1 MKTKLFKNAIY
12 LVSYFLFALLAC
24 KNLEAQVKI
33 SEQEWVIPTYKVEAP
48 DKNPI
53 FYTGETYEGAARYV
67 YPYKLNDVM
76 TSKREDKAW
85 KALIL
90 ENEYIKLCVTPEI
103 GGKVYYATDKT
114 NDYNFVYKNDV
125 VKPSRIGMLGAWVS
139 GGIEW
144 CVLHHHRASCFLPMD
159 YELKENADGS
169 KTIWIGET
177 EPRQRMRWTIA
188 ISSFPGKSYFEA
200 EVKIYNPTPL
210 TNTFLYF
217 ANVAAH
223 TNKDYQTIFP
233 PSVEFATFHA
243 KNQFTHWPFSTEV
256 YYGQDYTKGVDIS
269 WWKNSQSAT
278 SFFAY
283 DLKEDFMGGYDHGKE
298 TGIVHVGDH
307 NVIKGAKLWEWGS
320 SPRGQATEARLTE
333 KAGPYV
339 ELMTGAFSDNQPDY
353 SWIRPYEVKTFKQYW
368 FPVKDIQGFKNAN
381 LNGAVNL
388 EKRDEN
394 NVFLGYYSTQK
405 VNKAKISLSKNGKI
419 IFEKTTLISPAVT
432 FTQSIKVEGPFNET
446 DLSTEMVNSE
456 TNEVLLSY
464 HPIRKKND
472 DPLPETVKKPSLPSE
487 IKTVEELY
495 QTGSR
500 IQQFW
505 NPNLNAMDYFQEA
518 LKRDPDDIRTN
529 TAVGNIYL
537 INGDYLKARSYLSR
551 GIKRLTKD
559 YTRPS
564 SCEALYLEGMTLKAL
579 ELYNEA
585 IDTLYRATWDYAWH
599 SAAYLE
605 LARIST
611 LKGNLTKALEQ
622 VNEALSTNALSN
634 SAICLK
640 ASLLRNSGDY
650 KNALITLENILKTDP
665 LDFRAAN
672 ESYLI
677 ARASG
682 DLQRAGNELNSLNKK
697 MRDFDQNYLELAVG
711 YLNDGLLSESEDILH
726 RFKGMNPIVTYYL
739 GYLQDK
745 KGNRTEAEKIF
756 KSGSELSVDYCFPF
770 RLETIK
776 ILETALKY
784 NPNDGK
790 AWYYLGNILYDKQP
804 QKAIEDWENAV
815 KFSPGLAIAYRNL
828 GWGYYHHYRDG
839 LKAITEYEKALS
851 LTKDEPIYY
860 EELDALYEMS
870 NTPVEKR
877 LKLFEGNNE
886 VVGKRDDSFVRQITV
901 LTLAGEPEKAVNYLA
916 GRDFTYREGNSRGR
930 DIVIDAYLILGK
942 QFYDAKNYQK
952 ALENF
957 LKAQVPEEE
966 ANDSRSVNRNLQV
979 DYYIGITYNALGNKS
994 KAKEFYTLS
1003 ASKVSRTTNYLSFY
1017 QGLSILKNGDKAKAT
1032 EIFNSLVSDGDKR
1045 LNQKPDVDFFSKFGE
1060 NEAENSRLS
1069 QAYLLKGLGYK
1080 GLGNIN
1086 QAKENL
1092 KKSVELSAGNLWAK
1106 VELQDL

>member
-1 MKTKLFKNAIY
+1 MKINY
-12 LVSYFLFALLAC
+12 LKISLYLLFALLAYD
-24 KNLEAQVKI
+24 NLSAQVKV
-33 SEQEWVIPTYKVEAP
+33 SEEQWIIPTYKVEAP

-76 TSKREDKAW
+76 TSKKEDKAW

-103 GGKVYYATDKT
+103 GGKMYYATDKT
-114 NDYNFVYKNDV
+114 NEYNYVYKNDV

-144 CVLHHHRASCFLPMD
+144 CVLHHHRASIFLPVD
-159 YELKENADGS
+159 YELKENIDGS

-177 EPRQRMRWTIA
+177 EPRHRMRWTIA
-188 ISSFPGKSYFEA
+188 ISAFPGKSYFEA
-200 EVKIYNPTPL
+200 EVKIYNPTYL

-256 YYGQDYTKGVDIS
+256 YYGQDYTKGVDVS

-298 TGIVHVGDH
+298 TGIVHIGDH
-307 NVIKGAKLWEWGS
+307 NVIKGAKLWEWGAS
-320 SPRGQATEARLTE
+320 SRGQATEARLTE

-388 EKRDEN
+388 EKREGN
-394 NVFLGYYSTQK
+394 NVFIGYYSTQK
-405 VNKAKISLSKNGKI
+405 VNKAKITLSKNGRI
-419 IFEKTTLISPAVT
+419 IFEKTTMISPEVT
-432 FTQSIKVEGPFNET
+432 FTQSIKVDGQFNET

-464 HPIRKKND
+464 HPVIKKND
-472 DPLPETVKKPSLPSE
+472 DPFPETVKKPLLPAD

-537 INGDYLKARSYLSR
+537 RNGDYLKARSYLAR
-551 GIKRLTKD
+551 GIKRLAKD
-559 YTRPS
+559 YTRPP
-564 SCEALYLEGMTLKAL
+564 SCEALYLQGMTLKAM
-579 ELYNEA
+579 ELYEEA

-611 LKGNLTKALEQ
+611 LKGELTKAFDQ
-622 VNEALSTNALSN
+622 VNEALSTNYLSN
-634 SAICLK
+634 SVICLK
-640 ASLLRNSGDY
+640 ASLQRKSGDY
-650 KNALITLENILKTDP
+650 KDASKTLEYIVENDP

-672 ESYLI
+672 ETYLI
-677 ARASG
+677 AKESG
-682 DLQRAGNELNSLNKK
+682 EFQKADKELTSLNKK
-697 MRDFDQNYLELAVG
+697 MRDFDDNYIELAVG
-711 YLNDGLLSESEDILH
+711 YLNDGLLNEAEDVLH
-726 RFKGMNPIVTYYL
+726 RFKGVNPIVNYYL
-739 GYLQDK
+739 GYLQNK
-745 KGNRTEAEKIF
+745 KGNKAEAEKYF
-756 KSGSELSVDYCFPF
+756 KTGSEQSVDYCFPF

-776 ILETALKY
+776 VLETSLEY
-784 NPNDGK
+784 NPKDGK

-804 QKAIEDWENAV
+804 QKAIEAWENAV
-815 KFSPGLAIAYRNL
+815 KLNPGLAIAYRNL
-828 GWGYYHHYRDG
+828 GWGYYNHSGNG
-839 LKAITEYEKALS
+839 LKAIEAYEKALS
-851 LTKDEPIYY
+851 INKGEPIYY

-886 VVGKRDDSFVRQITV
+886 VVGKRDDSFMRQITV
-901 LTLAGEPEKAVNYLA
+901 LTLAGEPEKAVNFLT
-916 GRDFTYREGNSRGR
+916 GRNFAYREGNTRGR
-930 DIVIDAYLILGK
+930 DLVIDAYLILGK
-942 QFYDAKNYQK
+942 KYFDGKNFQK
-952 ALENF
+952 ALESF

-966 ANDSRSVNRNLQV
+966 ANDSRSLNRNLQV
-979 DYYIGITYNALGNKS
+979 DYFIGLTYDALGNKS
-994 KAKEFYTLS
+994 KAKEFFNMS
-1003 ASKVSRTTNYLSFY
+1003 ASRAARSMNYLSYY
-1017 QGLSILKNGDKAKAT
+1017 QGLSILKVGNKVKAV
-1032 EIFNSLVSDGDKR
+1032 EIFNMLISDGENR
-1045 LNQKPDVDFFSKFGE
+1045 LKQKQEVDFFSKFGG

-1086 QAKENL
+1086 EAKVNL
-1092 KKSVELSAGNLWAK
+1092 KKSVELSAGNLWASA
-1106 VELQDL
+1106 ELQNL